1 MSKYHLKT
9 NLKPK
14 TIVTNLLHDTP
25 CWLPTTSLMHFVP
38 SRPKWRSMSLTKCL
52 KISLNSIVISNIQA
66 VFKPAT
72 VRFRGRRHDHLA
84 ATKFPPCLKIQM
96 KQKKIRNKFHLG
108 LRKKML
114 QAKKINCNQ
123 TCISCVTGV
132 TGVVRVAEVRQLRHV
147 TFDAKSLVSTG
158 VRSNTVVVDCATV
171 SASRHGSK

>member
-1 MSKYHLKT
+1 MSKHHLKT
-9 NLKPK
+9 NLKQGR
-14 TIVTNLLHDTP
+14 
-25 CWLPTTSLMHFVP
+25 CWMETTSLMDFVP
-38 SRPKWRSMSLTKCL
+38 SRPKWRSMLLTKCL

-132 TGVVRVAEVRQLRHV
+132 VRVAEVRQLRHV